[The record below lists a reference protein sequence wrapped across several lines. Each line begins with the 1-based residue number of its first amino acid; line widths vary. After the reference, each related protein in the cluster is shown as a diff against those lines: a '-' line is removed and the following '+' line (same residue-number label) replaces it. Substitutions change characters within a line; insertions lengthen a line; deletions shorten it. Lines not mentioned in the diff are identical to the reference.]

1 MHSVL
6 SKLPIIFAKSFG
18 LWQVFSCS
26 YWVFNLNNS
35 IIDDNAMSL
44 VFRRLYSVLCVQ
56 LVQEYWVADYIQQSA
71 PFHTRGI
78 TIQYLKARDI
88 TVIILS
94 KPNIS
99 LLRFI
104 IENINTMEH
113 YYRKMLLLQVL
124 VSFDYSK

>member
-1 MHSVL
+1 M
-6 SKLPIIFAKSFG
+6 
-18 LWQVFSCS
+18 FSCS

-56 LVQEYWVADYIQQSA
+56 LVQEYDKVRL
-71 PFHTRGI
+71 FHTRGI
-78 TIQYLKARDI
+78 TIQNLKARDI
-88 TVIILS
+88 TVTILS

-104 IENINTMEH
+104 IENINTKEH
-113 YYRKMLLLQVL
+113 YYRKMFLLQVL
-124 VSFDYSK
+124 VSLDYSK